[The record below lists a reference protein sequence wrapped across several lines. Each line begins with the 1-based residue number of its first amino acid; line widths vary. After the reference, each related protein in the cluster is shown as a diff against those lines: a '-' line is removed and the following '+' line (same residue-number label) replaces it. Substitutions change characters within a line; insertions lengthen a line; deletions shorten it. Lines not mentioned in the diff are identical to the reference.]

1 MATINDPKLI
11 FKIVMQYYQQGDSAE
26 KLSEQYSVEEEMI
39 EFWLHQF
46 KTNAWRVY
54 SPDFLRQ
61 SNAEEEEIEEAPQII
76 QQIIIKKVKKG
87 HGGGHHGGSWK
98 VAYADFVTAMM
109 AFFLMLWL
117 IGSTPAETK
126 DGLAEYFEDPAKF
139 LASGGQLATATST
152 PTPEEDGVPVK
163 EALMGNASPVD
174 EETMVKIAQ
183 RAKISML
190 AETIRR
196 DINEKFDHLK
206 GQVLMEPVGEGLKI
220 QMIDQENIALFN
232 PGSSDLNKRGKDTVR
247 MLAEN
252 LKGMS
257 SKLTIEGHT
266 DSSPYK
272 GSRSNNWDLSVMRA
286 VSARKEFQK
295 NGLDFDQFE
304 KVVGYA
310 HTQPYNPKDPSDP
323 MNRRISIIVGKK

>member
-11 FKIVMQYYQQGDSAE
+11 FKIVMQYYQQGDSVE
-26 KLSEQYSVEEEMI
+26 KLCNQYSIQEEQV

-61 SNAEEEEIEEAPQII
+61 AGAEEVEEEETPQII

-117 IGSTPAETK
+117 IGSVPAETK
-126 DGLAEYFEDPAKF
+126 DGLSEYFEDPAKF
-139 LASGGQLATATST
+139 LASGGQLATATSM
-152 PTPEEDGVPVK
+152 PTPEDDGVAVK

-183 RAKISML
+183 RARISML

-196 DINEKFDHLK
+196 DINEKFNHLK
-206 GQVLMEPVGEGLKI
+206 GQVLLEPVSDGLKI
-220 QMIDQENIALFN
+220 QMIGQENIALFN
-232 PGSSDLNKRGKDTVR
+232 PGGTELNQRGKDTVR

-257 SKLTIEGHT
+257 GKLTIEGHT
-266 DSSPYK
+266 DATPYK
-272 GSRSNNWDLSVMRA
+272 GSLANNWDLSVLRA
-286 VSARKEFQK
+286 VAARKEFQK
-295 NGLDFDQFE
+295 NGIGTDQFL

-310 HTQPYNPKDPSDP
+310 DTQLYNPKNPKDP
-323 MNRRISIIVGKK
+323 MNRRISIIIGK

>member
-11 FKIVMQYYQQGDSAE
+11 FKIVMQYYQQGDSTE
-26 KLSEQYSVEEEMI
+26 KLSQQYSIEEEQVD
-39 EFWLHQF
+39 FWLHQF

-61 SNAEEEEIEEAPQII
+61 AEVDEEAEEAPAVV

-117 IGSTPAETK
+117 IGSVPAETK
-126 DGLAEYFEDPAKF
+126 DGLSEYFEDPAKF
-139 LASGGQLATATST
+139 LASGGQSATAISS
-152 PTPEEDGVPVK
+152 PTPEDDGVAVK
-163 EALMGNASPVD
+163 DAMMGNASPIS
-174 EETMVKIAQ
+174 EETMIKIAQ

-196 DINEKFDHLK
+196 DINEKFNHLK
-206 GQVLMEPVGEGLKI
+206 GQIMMEPVSDGLRI
-220 QMIDQENIALFN
+220 LMVDQENIALFN
-232 PGSSDLNKRGKDTVR
+232 PGGTQLNKRGRDTVR
-247 MLAEN
+247 MLSEN

-257 SKLTIEGHT
+257 GKLIVEGHT
-266 DSSPYK
+266 DASPYK
-272 GSRSNNWDLSVMRA
+272 GSRSNNWDLSVLRA
-286 VSARKEFQK
+286 VAARKEFQK
-295 NGLDFDQFE
+295 NGLETDRFE
-304 KVVGYA
+304 KVIGYGD
-310 HTQPYNPKDPSDP
+310 TQLYNPSNPKDP
-323 MNRRISIIVGKK
+323 MNRRISIIVRK